1 MAIPFTNLTNLALD
15 GFLAFG
21 NQLDGHH
28 SGLAVVKIPVTA
40 TEAANTIATEK
51 DTGFDLK
58 AGWTVLD
65 AWIVVNTADTG
76 ETVDVGTNSN
86 YSGVGDADGFI
97 DGASLATTGLVYPD
111 ATVTAGSTETYYSAT
126 TRGALLADYIV
137 GSNTATD
144 FGLFHKKPYTV
155 AADIDLTF
163 TTSNGT
169 DTAAFDIYLLIY
181 DPSPTAAIDVY
192 ADETVTTAA

>member
-40 TEAANTIATEK
+40 TEAANTTATEK

-65 AWIVVNTADTG
+65 AWIVVNTADAD
-76 ETVDVGTNSN
+76 ETVDVGTDSN
-86 YSGVGDADGFI
+86 DSGGDADGLI
-97 DGASLATTGLVYPD
+97 AAASLATTGLVYPD
-111 ATVTAGSTETYYSAT
+111 ATVTAGATETYYSAT

-137 GSNTATD
+137 GSDAADD

-155 AADIDLTF
+155 STDIDLTF
-163 TTSNGT
+163 TTSDET

-181 DPSPTAAIDVY
+181 DPSPTAAVDVY
-192 ADETVTTAA
+192 SKETMAAAS

>member
-40 TEAANTIATEK
+40 TEAANTAATEK

-76 ETVDVGTNSN
+76 ATVDVGTNSKDN
-86 YSGVGDADGFI
+86 GVADGFI
-97 DGASLATTGLVYPD
+97 DGASLVTTGLVYPD
-111 ATVTAGSTETYYSAT
+111 ATVTAGAYSAT
-126 TRGALLADYIV
+126 TRGALLADYSV
-137 GSNTATD
+137 AAGTP
-144 FGLFHKKPYTV
+144 GLFHKKPYTV

-163 TTSNGT
+163 KTSNGT

>member
-40 TEAANTIATEK
+40 TEAANTTATEK

-76 ETVDVGTNSN
+76 ETVDVGTNSKD
-86 YSGVGDADGFI
+86 SGDADGFI

-111 ATVTAGSTETYYSAT
+111 ATVTAGGTETYYSAT
-126 TRGALLADYIV
+126 IRGALLADYIA
-137 GSNTATD
+137 GSNTAND

-155 AADIDLTF
+155 STDIDLTF
-163 TTSNGT
+163 TTSDGT

-181 DPSPTAAIDVY
+181 DPSPTAAVDVY
-192 ADETVTTAA
+192 SKETMAAAS

>member
-40 TEAANTIATEK
+40 TEAANTTATEK

-76 ETVDVGTNSN
+76 ATVDVGTNSN
-86 YSGVGDADGFI
+86 DSGVADGFI

-126 TRGALLADYIV
+126 TRGALLADYIA

-163 TTSNGT
+163 TTSDGT

-181 DPSPTAAIDVY
+181 DPSPTAAVDVY
-192 ADETVTTAA
+192 SDETHAAAS

>member
-40 TEAANTIATEK
+40 TEAANTTATEK

-65 AWIVVNTADTG
+65 AWIVVNTVDAG
-76 ETVDVGTNSN
+76 ETVDVGTNSKN
-86 YSGVGDADGFI
+86 SGDADGFI
-97 DGASLATTGLVYPD
+97 DGASLATKGLVYPD
-111 ATVTAGSTETYYSAT
+111 ATVTAGGTETYYSAT
-126 TRGALLADYIV
+126 TRGALLADYIA

-163 TTSNGT
+163 KTSDGT

-181 DPSPTAAIDVY
+181 DPSPTAAVDVY

>member
-40 TEAANTIATEK
+40 TEAANTTATEK

-65 AWIVVNTADTG
+65 AWIVVNTVDAG
-76 ETVDVGTNSN
+76 ATVDVGTDSN
-86 YSGVGDADGFI
+86 DSGVADGFI
-97 DGASLATTGLVYPD
+97 DGASLATAGLVYPD
-111 ATVTAGSTETYYSAT
+111 AVVTAGGTETYYSAT

-137 GSNTATD
+137 GTD
-144 FGLFHKKPYTV
+144 ADQDYGLFHKKPYTV
-155 AADIDLTF
+155 STDIDLTF

-181 DPSPTAAIDVY
+181 DPSPTAAVDVY
-192 ADETVTTAA
+192 SKETKAAAS

>member
-40 TEAANTIATEK
+40 TEAANTTATEK

-65 AWIVVNTADTG
+65 AWIVVNTADAG

-86 YSGVGDADGFI
+86 DSGDADGLI

-111 ATVTAGSTETYYSAT
+111 ATVTAGATETYYSAT

-137 GSNTATD
+137 GSDAADD

-155 AADIDLTF
+155 STDIDLTF
-163 TTSNGT
+163 TTSDET

-181 DPSPTAAIDVY
+181 DPSPTAAVDVY
-192 ADETVTTAA
+192 SKETMAAA

>member
-28 SGLAVVKIPVTA
+28 SGLAVVKIPITA
-40 TEAANTIATEK
+40 TQAAAADQAAM

-65 AWIVVNTADTG
+65 AWIVVNTVDEG
-76 ETVDVGTNSN
+76 ETVDVGTDS
-86 YSGVGDADGFI
+86 DADGLI
-97 DGASLATTGLVYPD
+97 VGASLATTGLVYPD
-111 ATVTAGSTETYYSAT
+111 AVVTDGYYSAT
-126 TRGALLADYIV
+126 TRGELLADYIE
-137 GSNTATD
+137 GSSASG

-155 AADIDLTF
+155 STDIGLTF
-163 TTSNGT
+163 TTSDGT

-181 DPSPTAAIDVY
+181 DPSPTAAVDVY
-192 ADETVTTAA
+192 SKETMAAAS

>member
-40 TEAANTIATEK
+40 TEAANTTATEK

-65 AWIVVNTADTG
+65 AWIVVNTVDAG
-76 ETVDVGTNSN
+76 ETVDVGTNSKA
-86 YSGVGDADGFI
+86 SGDADGLI
-97 DGASLATTGLVYPD
+97 VGASLATAGLVYPD
-111 ATVTAGSTETYYSAT
+111 ATVTAGGAETYYSAT

-137 GSNTATD
+137 GTNANQD

-163 TTSNGT
+163 KTSDGT

-181 DPSPTAAIDVY
+181 DPSPTAAVDVY
-192 ADETVTTAA
+192 SKETMAAAS

>member
-40 TEAANTIATEK
+40 TEAANTTATEK

-65 AWIVVNTADTG
+65 AWIVVNTVDAG
-76 ETVDVGTNSN
+76 ATVDVGTNSN
-86 YSGVGDADGFI
+86 DSGGDADGFI

-111 ATVTAGSTETYYSAT
+111 AVVTAGATETYYSAT
-126 TRGALLADYIV
+126 TRGALLADYIA
-137 GSNTATD
+137 GSNTAND
-144 FGLFHKKPYTV
+144 YGLFHKKPYTV
-155 AADIDLTF
+155 STDIDLTF

-181 DPSPTAAIDVY
+181 DPSPTAAVDVY
-192 ADETVTTAA
+192 SKETMAAAS

>member
-40 TEAANTIATEK
+40 TEAANTTATEK

-76 ETVDVGTNSN
+76 ETVDVGTDSN
-86 YSGVGDADGFI
+86 DSGDADGLI
-97 DGASLATTGLVYPD
+97 DGASLATAGLVYPD
-111 ATVTAGSTETYYSAT
+111 ATVTAGTTETYYSAT

-137 GSNTATD
+137 GSNAATD

-163 TTSNGT
+163 TTSEGT

-181 DPSPTAAIDVY
+181 DPSPTAAVDVY
-192 ADETVTTAA
+192 SKETMAAAS

>member
-28 SGLAVVKIPVTA
+28 SGLVVVKIPITA
-40 TEAANTIATEK
+40 TQAAAAGQSEK

-76 ETVDVGTNSN
+76 ETVDVGTNSSD
-86 YSGVGDADGFI
+86 SGDGDGFI

-111 ATVTAGSTETYYSAT
+111 AVVTAGTTETYYSAT
-126 TRGALLADYIV
+126 TRGALLADYIA

-155 AADIDLTF
+155 ATDIDLTF
-163 TTSNGT
+163 TTSDGT

-181 DPSPTAAIDVY
+181 DPSPTAAVDVY
-192 ADETVTTAA
+192 SDETHAAAS

>member
-40 TEAANTIATEK
+40 TEAANTTATEK

-65 AWIVVNTADTG
+65 AWIVVNTVDSGA
-76 ETVDVGTNSN
+76 TVDVGTNSN
-86 YSGVGDADGFI
+86 VSGVGVADGFI

-111 ATVTAGSTETYYSAT
+111 ATVTAGLTETYYSAT
-126 TRGALLADYIV
+126 TRGALLADYIA
-137 GSNTATD
+137 GSNTAHD

-163 TTSNGT
+163 KTSSGT

-181 DPSPTAAIDVY
+181 DPTPTAAIDVY

>member
-40 TEAANTIATEK
+40 TEAANTTATEM

-86 YSGVGDADGFI
+86 VSGGDADGFI
-97 DGASLATTGLVYPD
+97 DGASLATAGLVYPD
-111 ATVTAGSTETYYSAT
+111 AVVTAGGTETYYSAT
-126 TRGALLADYIV
+126 TRGALLADYIA
-137 GSNTATD
+137 GSNAAND

-181 DPSPTAAIDVY
+181 DPSPTAAVDVY
-192 ADETVTTAA
+192 SKETMAAAS

>member
-40 TEAANTIATEK
+40 TEAANTNATEK

-76 ETVDVGTNSN
+76 ETVDVGTDS
-86 YSGVGDADGFI
+86 DADGLI

-111 ATVTAGSTETYYSAT
+111 AVVTAGNTETYYSAT

-137 GSNTATD
+137 GKDAD
-144 FGLFHKKPYTV
+144 QDYGLFHKKPYTV

-163 TTSNGT
+163 KTSDGT

-181 DPSPTAAIDVY
+181 DPTPTAAIDVY

>member
-40 TEAANTIATEK
+40 TEAANTTATEK

-76 ETVDVGTNSN
+76 ETVDVGTDSN
-86 YSGVGDADGFI
+86 DSGVADGFI

-111 ATVTAGSTETYYSAT
+111 AVVTAGATETYYSAT
-126 TRGALLADYIV
+126 TRGALLADYIA
-137 GSNTATD
+137 GANTATD

-169 DTAAFDIYLLIY
+169 NTAAFDIYLLIY
-181 DPSPTAAIDVY
+181 DPSPTAAVDVY
-192 ADETVTTAA
+192 SKETMAAAS

>member
-40 TEAANTIATEK
+40 TEAANTTATEK

-65 AWIVVNTADTG
+65 AWIVVNTADTD
-76 ETVDVGTNSN
+76 ETVDVGTDSN
-86 YSGVGDADGFI
+86 DKGDADGFI
-97 DGASLATTGLVYPD
+97 DGASLATAGLVYPD
-111 ATVTAGSTETYYSAT
+111 ATVTVGGAETYYSAN

-137 GSNTATD
+137 GTNANQD

-155 AADIDLTF
+155 STDIDLTF
-163 TTSNGT
+163 TTSTGT
-169 DTAAFDIYLLIY
+169 NTAAFDIYLLIY
-181 DPSPTAAIDVY
+181 DPSPTATVDVY
-192 ADETVTTAA
+192 SKETMAAAS

>member
-40 TEAANTIATEK
+40 TEAANTTATEM

-65 AWIVVNTADTG
+65 AWIVVNTVDAG
-76 ETVDVGTNSN
+76 ATVDVGTDSN
-86 YSGVGDADGFI
+86 VSGVGDADGFI
-97 DGASLATTGLVYPD
+97 DGASLATAGLVYPD
-111 ATVTAGSTETYYSAT
+111 AVVTAGAYSAT
-126 TRGALLADYIV
+126 TRGALLADYIA
-137 GSNTATD
+137 GSNAAND

-181 DPSPTAAIDVY
+181 DPSPTAAVDVY
-192 ADETVTTAA
+192 SKETMAAAS

>member
-40 TEAANTIATEK
+40 TEAANTTATEK

-65 AWIVVNTADTG
+65 AWIVVNTRDAG
-76 ETVDVGTNSN
+76 ETVDVGTDSN
-86 YSGVGDADGFI
+86 DSGDADGLI
-97 DGASLATTGLVYPD
+97 VGASLATAGLVYPD
-111 ATVTAGSTETYYSAT
+111 ATVTAGSGETYYSAT

-137 GSNTATD
+137 GTNVD
-144 FGLFHKKPYTV
+144 QDYGLFHKKPYTV

-181 DPSPTAAIDVY
+181 DPSPTAAVDVY
-192 ADETVTTAA
+192 SKETMAAAS

>member
-28 SGLAVVKIPVTA
+28 SGLAVVKIPITA
-40 TEAANTIATEK
+40 TQAAAADQTET

-65 AWIVVNTADTG
+65 AWIVVNTADTN

-86 YSGVGDADGFI
+86 DSGGDADGLI
-97 DGASLATTGLVYPD
+97 VGASLATTGLVYPD
-111 ATVTAGSTETYYSAT
+111 ATVTAGTSETYYSAT

-137 GSNTATD
+137 GTD
-144 FGLFHKKPYTV
+144 ANQDYGLFHKKPYTV

-163 TTSNGT
+163 KTSDET

-181 DPSPTAAIDVY
+181 DPSPTAAVDVY
-192 ADETVTTAA
+192 SKETMAAAS

>member
-28 SGLAVVKIPVTA
+28 SGLAVVKIPITA
-40 TEAANTIATEK
+40 TQAAAGQTET

-65 AWIVVNTADTG
+65 AWIVVNTVDAE
-76 ETVDVGTNSN
+76 ETVDVGTDS
-86 YSGVGDADGFI
+86 DADGLI
-97 DGASLATTGLVYPD
+97 VGASLATTGLVYPD
-111 ATVTAGSTETYYSAT
+111 ATVTAAYYSAT
-126 TRGALLADYIV
+126 TRGELLADYTV
-137 GSNTATD
+137 GTSANQD

-163 TTSNGT
+163 TTSDGT

-181 DPSPTAAIDVY
+181 DPSPTAAVDVY
-192 ADETVTTAA
+192 SDETMAAAS

>member
-28 SGLAVVKIPVTA
+28 SGLAVVKIPITA
-40 TEAANTIATEK
+40 TQAAAGQTEM

-86 YSGVGDADGFI
+86 DSGGDADGLI

-111 ATVTAGSTETYYSAT
+111 ATVTTGTTETYYSAT

-163 TTSNGT
+163 TTSDGT

-181 DPSPTAAIDVY
+181 DPSPTAAVDVY
-192 ADETVTTAA
+192 SEETMAAAS

>member
-40 TEAANTIATEK
+40 TEAANTTATEK

-65 AWIVVNTADTG
+65 AWIVVNTVDSGA
-76 ETVDVGTNSN
+76 TVDVGTNSN
-86 YSGVGDADGFI
+86 DSGGDADGFI

-111 ATVTAGSTETYYSAT
+111 AVVTAGATETYYSAT

-181 DPSPTAAIDVY
+181 DPSPTAAVDVY
-192 ADETVTTAA
+192 SKETMAAAS

>member
-40 TEAANTIATEK
+40 TEAANTTATEK

-111 ATVTAGSTETYYSAT
+111 ATVTAGATETYYSAT
-126 TRGALLADYIV
+126 TRGELLADYIA
-137 GSNTATD
+137 GANTATD

-163 TTSNGT
+163 TTSDGT

-181 DPSPTAAIDVY
+181 DPTPTAAVDVY
-192 ADETVTTAA
+192 SDETHVAAS

>member
-40 TEAANTIATEK
+40 TEAANTTATEK

-76 ETVDVGTNSN
+76 ETVDVGTNSKD
-86 YSGVGDADGFI
+86 SGDADGLI

-111 ATVTAGSTETYYSAT
+111 AVVTAGATETYYSAT

-137 GSNTATD
+137 GSNMATD

-181 DPSPTAAIDVY
+181 DPSPTAAVDVY
-192 ADETVTTAA
+192 SKETMAAAS

>member
-40 TEAANTIATEK
+40 TEAANTTATEK

-86 YSGVGDADGFI
+86 DSGGDADGLI

-111 ATVTAGSTETYYSAT
+111 AVVTAGATETYYSAT

-137 GSNTATD
+137 GTD
-144 FGLFHKKPYTV
+144 ADQDYGLFHKKPYTV
-155 AADIDLTF
+155 STDIDLTF
-163 TTSNGT
+163 KTSSGT

-181 DPSPTAAIDVY
+181 DPTPTAAIDVY

>member
-40 TEAANTIATEK
+40 TEAANATATEK

-65 AWIVVNTADTG
+65 AWIVVNTVDAG
-76 ETVDVGTNSN
+76 ATVDVGTDSN
-86 YSGVGDADGFI
+86 DSGDADGLI
-97 DGASLATTGLVYPD
+97 AGASLATAGLVYPD
-111 ATVTAGSTETYYSAT
+111 ATVTAGNTETYYSAT

-137 GSNTATD
+137 GTD
-144 FGLFHKKPYTV
+144 VDQDYGLFHKKPYTV

-163 TTSNGT
+163 TTSDGT
-169 DTAAFDIYLLIY
+169 DTAAYDIYLLNY
-181 DPSPTAAIDVY
+181 DPSPTPAVDVY
-192 ADETVTTAA
+192 SKETMAAAS

>member
-40 TEAANTIATEK
+40 TQAAAADQTET

-65 AWIVVNTADTG
+65 AWIVVNTVDAG
-76 ETVDVGTNSN
+76 ATVDVGTDS
-86 YSGVGDADGFI
+86 DADGLI
-97 DGASLATTGLVYPD
+97 VGASLATAGLVYPD
-111 ATVTAGSTETYYSAT
+111 ATVTDGTTETYYSAT
-126 TRGALLADYIV
+126 TRGALLADYIA

-155 AADIDLTF
+155 STDIDLTF
-163 TTSNGT
+163 TTSDGT
-169 DTAAFDIYLLIY
+169 NTAAFDIYLLIY
-181 DPSPTAAIDVY
+181 DPSPTAAVDVY
-192 ADETVTTAA
+192 SKETMAAAS

>member
-40 TEAANTIATEK
+40 TEAANATATEK

-86 YSGVGDADGFI
+86 VSGGDADGFI

-111 ATVTAGSTETYYSAT
+111 ATVTAGTTETYYSAT

-137 GSNTATD
+137 GSATESD

-155 AADIDLTF
+155 ATDIDLTF
-163 TTSNGT
+163 KTSNGT

-181 DPSPTAAIDVY
+181 DPSPTAAVDVY
-192 ADETVTTAA
+192 SKGTKAAAS

>member
-40 TEAANTIATEK
+40 TEAANTTATEK

-65 AWIVVNTADTG
+65 AWIVVNTVDAG
-76 ETVDVGTNSN
+76 ATVDVGTDSN
-86 YSGVGDADGFI
+86 DNGDADGLI

-111 ATVTAGSTETYYSAT
+111 ATVTAGAAETYYSAN
-126 TRGALLADYIV
+126 TRGALLVDYTA

-155 AADIDLTF
+155 ATDIDLTF

-181 DPSPTAAIDVY
+181 DPSPTAAVDVY
-192 ADETVTTAA
+192 SKETMAAAS

>member
-40 TEAANTIATEK
+40 TKAANTTATEK

-76 ETVDVGTNSN
+76 ETVDVGTNSKD
-86 YSGVGDADGFI
+86 SGDADGFI

-111 ATVTAGSTETYYSAT
+111 AVVTAGTTETYYSAN
-126 TRGALLADYIV
+126 TRGALLADYIA
-137 GSNTATD
+137 GSNTAND

-155 AADIDLTF
+155 STDIDLTF
-163 TTSNGT
+163 TTSDGT

-181 DPSPTAAIDVY
+181 DPSPTAAVDVY
-192 ADETVTTAA
+192 SKETMAAAS

>member
-40 TEAANTIATEK
+40 TEAANATATEK

-76 ETVDVGTNSN
+76 ETVDVGTDSHD
-86 YSGVGDADGFI
+86 SGDADGFI

-111 ATVTAGSTETYYSAT
+111 ATVTAGTTETYYSAT

-137 GSNTATD
+137 GSNAATD

-155 AADIDLTF
+155 SAD
-163 TTSNGT
+163 
-169 DTAAFDIYLLIY
+169 
-181 DPSPTAAIDVY
+181 
-192 ADETVTTAA
+192 

>member
-40 TEAANTIATEK
+40 TEAANTTATKK

-65 AWIVVNTADTG
+65 AWIVVNTVDAE
-76 ETVDVGTNSN
+76 ETVDVGTDS
-86 YSGVGDADGFI
+86 DADGLI
-97 DGASLATTGLVYPD
+97 VGASLATAGLVYPD
-111 ATVTAGSTETYYSAT
+111 ATVTDGTTETYYSAN

-137 GSNTATD
+137 GTD
-144 FGLFHKKPYTV
+144 VDQDYGLFHKKPYTV
-155 AADIDLTF
+155 SADIGLTF
-163 TTSNGT
+163 TTSDGT
-169 DTAAFDIYLLIY
+169 NTAAFDIYLLIY
-181 DPSPTAAIDVY
+181 DPSPTAAVDVY
-192 ADETVTTAA
+192 SKETMAAAS

>member
-40 TEAANTIATEK
+40 TEAANTTATEK

-86 YSGVGDADGFI
+86 DSGGDADGFI

-111 ATVTAGSTETYYSAT
+111 ATVTAGGTETYYSAT
-126 TRGALLADYIV
+126 TRGALLADYIA

-163 TTSNGT
+163 TTSDGT

-181 DPSPTAAIDVY
+181 DPSPTAAVDVY
-192 ADETVTTAA
+192 SKETMAAAS

>member
-40 TEAANTIATEK
+40 TEAANTTATEK

-65 AWIVVNTADTG
+65 AWIVVNTVDAG
-76 ETVDVGTNSN
+76 ETVDVGTNSKA
-86 YSGVGDADGFI
+86 SGDADGLI
-97 DGASLATTGLVYPD
+97 VGASLATAGLVYPD
-111 ATVTAGSTETYYSAT
+111 ATVTAGLAETYYSAN
-126 TRGALLADYIV
+126 TRGALLADYIA

-155 AADIDLTF
+155 STDIDLTF

-181 DPSPTAAIDVY
+181 DPSPTAAVDVY
-192 ADETVTTAA
+192 SKETMAAAS

>member
-40 TEAANTIATEK
+40 TEAANTTATEK

-65 AWIVVNTADTG
+65 AWIVVNTVDAG
-76 ETVDVGTNSN
+76 ETVDVGTNSKN
-86 YSGVGDADGFI
+86 SGVADGFI
-97 DGASLATTGLVYPD
+97 DGASLATKGLVYPD
-111 ATVTAGSTETYYSAT
+111 ATVTAGGTETYYSAN

-155 AADIDLTF
+155 STDIDLTF
-163 TTSNGT
+163 TTSDGT

-181 DPSPTAAIDVY
+181 DPSPTAAVDVY
-192 ADETVTTAA
+192 SKETMAAAS

>member
-40 TEAANTIATEK
+40 TEAANTTATEK

-86 YSGVGDADGFI
+86 DSGVADGFI

-111 ATVTAGSTETYYSAT
+111 ATVTTGTTETYYSAT

-137 GSNTATD
+137 GSDTATD

-181 DPSPTAAIDVY
+181 DPSPGATIDVY
-192 ADETVTTAA
+192 SKETMAAAS